1 MELKSRHYVCGMK
14 KQTKNIPFYNDEQTQ
29 VVFRNLSFNQANL
42 TVHSGLVQVIL
53 FEINCAIFY
62 TNFHEL
68 LIVHLN

>member
-42 TVHSGLVQVIL
+42 TVHSGLVQVSL
-53 FEINCAIFY
+53 FESIAQFFIQISMNCF
-62 TNFHEL
+62 
-68 LIVHLN
+68 VSS